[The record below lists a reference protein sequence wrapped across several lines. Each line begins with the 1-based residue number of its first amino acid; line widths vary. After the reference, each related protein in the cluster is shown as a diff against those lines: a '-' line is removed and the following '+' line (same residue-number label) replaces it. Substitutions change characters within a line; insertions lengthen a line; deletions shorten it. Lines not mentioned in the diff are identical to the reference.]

1 MRRTL
6 LVYATVITVFVVLIV
21 ALLRLG
27 DTRFPQGTLRTIAH
41 AAALPAGG
49 GMPPLL
55 ANVRAPLPTLI
66 IQLLLIVSV
75 ARLFGRA
82 ASLVWQPPVVGEIA
96 AGVALGPSLLGHV
109 WPAASA
115 FVFPDSSLPALR
127 LLSQIGIILYMFTIG
142 LELFPEQLRHKARAA
157 VAVSHFSIVTPFLFG
172 VLAALALFGSYAP
185 PGVSFQSFALFMG
198 IAMSITAFPVLARV
212 LEERGLAKTPLGST
226 AITCAAVDDITAWTM
241 LAFVVTLV
249 TAGGAGR
256 MLVWM
261 LALGGGFVLL
271 MAYAIR
277 PLVARMFTGGPEQ
290 VTNERT
296 AAVLGIAFAS
306 ALFTESLGI
315 HALFGAFLAGTNHAG
330 QRRPA
335 APAAR
340 PSRSFSAAFLLPL
353 FFTSTG
359 LRTNIALLNDAAS
372 WAVCGG
378 IILIAIAGKLLGTM
392 LAARWTGS
400 TWHDA
405 FVLGA
410 LMNTRGLMELIALN
424 VGYELGILSPT
435 MFTMLVLM
443 ALVTTMI
450 TGPLID
456 AAAFVKARRS
466 GWAVP
471 RPAES

>member
-1 MRRTL
+1 
-6 LVYATVITVFVVLIV
+6 
-21 ALLRLG
+21 
-27 DTRFPQGTLRTIAH
+27 
-41 AAALPAGG
+41 
-49 GMPPLL
+49 
-55 ANVRAPLPTLI
+55 
-66 IQLLLIVSV
+66 
-75 ARLFGRA
+75 
-82 ASLVWQPPVVGEIA
+82 
-96 AGVALGPSLLGHV
+96 
-109 WPAASA
+109 
-115 FVFPDSSLPALR
+115 
-127 LLSQIGIILYMFTIG
+127 MFTIG
-142 LELFPEQLRHKARAA
+142 LELVPEHLRNRARSAI
-157 VAVSHFSIVTPFLFG
+157 AVSHFSIVTPFLFG

-212 LEERGLAKTPLGST
+212 LEERGLSKTPLGST

-261 LALGGGFVLL
+261 LALGGAFILL
-271 MAYAIR
+271 MVYVIR

-296 AAVLGIAFAS
+296 AAVLGITFAS
-306 ALFTESLGI
+306 ALFTEVLGI
-315 HALFGAFLAGTNHAG
+315 HALFGAFLTGTIMPG
-330 QRRPA
+330 SA
-335 APAAR
+335 ALRQQLRAR
-340 PSRSFSAAFLLPL
+340 LESFSAAFLLPL

-359 LRTNIALLNDAAS
+359 LRTNIGLLNDAGS
-372 WAVCGG
+372 WVVCGG

-443 ALVTTMI
+443 ALVTTTI

-456 AAAFVKARRS
+456 AAAFVKVRRS
-466 GWAVP
+466 GWPVP

>member
-6 LVYATVITVFVVLIV
+6 FVYATVIGLCVLTIV
-21 ALLRLG
+21 AILRLG
-27 DTRFPQGTLRTIAH
+27 ETRFPQSVPGAIAQAAELP
-41 AAALPAGG
+41 AAATA
-49 GMPPLL
+49 PLL
-55 ANVRAPLPTLI
+55 AHVRAPLPILI
-66 IQLLLIVSV
+66 IQLLLIVTV

-82 ASLVWQPPVVGEIA
+82 ASLVRQPPVVGEIA
-96 AGVALGPSLLGHV
+96 AGLALGPSLLGHV
-109 WPAASA
+109 WPAAAA

-127 LLSQIGIILYMFTIG
+127 LLSQIGVILYMFIIG
-142 LELFPEQLRHKARAA
+142 LELVPEHLRNRARSAI
-157 VAVSHFSIVTPFLFG
+157 AVSHFSIVTPFLFG

-212 LEERGLAKTPLGST
+212 LEERGLSKTPLGST

-261 LALGGGFVLL
+261 LALGGAFILL
-271 MAYAIR
+271 MVYVIK
-277 PLVARMFTGGPEQ
+277 PLVARMFTGGPEP

-296 AAVLGIAFAS
+296 TAVLGIMFAS
-306 ALFTESLGI
+306 ALFTEVLGI
-315 HALFGAFLAGTNHAG
+315 HALFGAFLTGTIMPG
-330 QRRPA
+330 SA
-335 APAAR
+335 ALRHQLRAR
-340 PSRSFSAAFLLPL
+340 LESFSAAFLLPL

-359 LRTNIALLNDAAS
+359 LRTNIGLLNDAAS
-372 WAVCGG
+372 WVVCVG

-443 ALVTTMI
+443 ALVTTTI

-456 AAAFVKARRS
+456 AAAFVKGRRS
-466 GWAVP
+466 GWPVP